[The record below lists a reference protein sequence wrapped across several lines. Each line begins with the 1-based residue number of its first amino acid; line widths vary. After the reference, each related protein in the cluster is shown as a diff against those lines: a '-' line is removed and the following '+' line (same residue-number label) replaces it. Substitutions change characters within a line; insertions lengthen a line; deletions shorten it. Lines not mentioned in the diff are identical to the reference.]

1 MVKKMGKSKGKTPRR
16 TPKKASRKLGQV
28 RIEKSSDKPS
38 PKTDVK
44 LKMSPV
50 PSTPPVY
57 DVRKDSSVFSIEPGN
72 ISGETTI
79 GDLIVVFPKTRH
91 VLMKHGLRFDV
102 EEAGYI
108 YMTLNVFSALH
119 GLGLSNL
126 LQELV
131 TTSKEPPTPLLSQPS
146 PQIPAQPPST

>member
-1 MVKKMGKSKGKTPRR
+1 MARKTRKFKARR
-16 TPKKASRKLGQV
+16 PKKISKNASKKPRQV
-28 RIEKSSDKPS
+28 RTEKSSDKPS
-38 PKTDVK
+38 IKTDARPKV
-44 LKMSPV
+44 SPI
-50 PSTPPVY
+50 PPTPPVY
-57 DVRKDSSVFSIEPGN
+57 DVRKDSSVFSIELGN

-79 GDLIVVFPKTRH
+79 GDLIVVFPRTRQ

-119 GLGLSNL
+119 GLGLTNL
-126 LQELV
+126 IQELV
-131 TTSKEPPTPLLSQPS
+131 TTSREPPPQPLPQPS